1 LPEVRSPKDQ
11 RTARDAMYF
20 RFCAYGFL
28 KNLRF
33 FEPFLILFLRDAN
46 LSYLSIGLLF
56 SVRDVSTNVLEIP
69 SGFVADAFG
78 RRMAMV
84 LAFSAYIIAFV
95 LFYVGTGFG
104 WFALAMVLFAVGEAF
119 RTGTHKALILAHLE
133 QTGRLDTKASYY
145 GRTRSASQL
154 GSAVNALAAAALV
167 LLSGGYRYVFLA
179 AIVPYLLDLVNLAT
193 YPKRLDRVVRRES
206 RGIWEQL
213 GKTWQEFAEVMR
225 RPAALR
231 ALVNSSG
238 FDGFYKA
245 CKDYL
250 QPVLESLAVALPIL
264 LWMESEQRS
273 AIVIGV
279 VFSLI
284 YLLTSVASRHAG
296 KVGAFLGGTAR
307 SVGITFFVG
316 AGLVVAAGI
325 ALRADWLAVSVVTY
339 LFLYVVFN
347 IRRPL
352 NVAFFSDQIDS
363 RVMAAGLSVESQ
375 ATTLVTAVVGPLFG
389 AAADAVGIGAALA
402 GMGVVMCLVGLLLYG
417 AKGKRAPD

>member
-1 LPEVRSPKDQ
+1 
-11 RTARDAMYF
+11 MYF

-56 SVRDVSTNVLEIP
+56 SIRDISTNVMEIP
-69 SGFVADAFG
+69 SGFVADGFG

-84 LAFSAYIIAFV
+84 LAFAAYVVAFV
-95 LFYVGTGFG
+95 LFYIGTGF
-104 WFALAMVLFAVGEAF
+104 WSFAVAMVLFAVGEAF

-133 QTGRLDTKASYY
+133 QTGRLDIKASYY

-154 GSAVNALAAAALV
+154 GSAVNALVAAALV

-179 AIVPYLLDLVNLAT
+179 AIVPYVLDLINLAT
-193 YPKRLDRVVRRES
+193 YPKRLDRVVQRES
-206 RGIWEQL
+206 RGVWEQL
-213 GKTWQEFAEVMR
+213 GETWKEFAQVMR

-250 QPVLESLAVALPIL
+250 QPVLESLALTLPVL
-264 LWMESEQRS
+264 LWMASEQRS

-284 YLLTSVASRHAG
+284 YLLTSLASRNAG
-296 KVGAFLGGTAR
+296 RVGDLLGGTKRA
-307 SVGITFFVG
+307 VGITFFLG
-316 AGLVVAAGI
+316 AGLVVAAGV
-325 ALRADWLAVSVVTY
+325 ALRFDWLLLSVVAY
-339 LFLYVVFN
+339 LLLYVVFN

-352 NVAFFSDQIDS
+352 NVAYFSDQIDS

-375 ATTLVTAVVGPLFG
+375 ATTLLTALVGPLFG
-389 AAADAVGIGAALA
+389 AAADAVGVGGALT
-402 GMGVVMCLVGLLLYG
+402 GLGVVMGMVGLLLFG
-417 AKGKRAPD
+417 AKGRKSLG